1 MKFPVIG
8 IIVPCFN
15 EESVI
20 AFVCKKLNSV
30 LEKLKNDKV
39 ISPES
44 LLCFVDDGSEDSTW
58 QMIRDHRGK
67 LQNIMG
73 IKLTRNY
80 GHQAA
85 LMAGINSLM
94 DICDG
99 VITIDADLQHDIDI
113 IPEMIDH
120 FKSGRDIVYAVKAS
134 RDKDTFFKRTSA
146 HLYYKLMSLF
156 GTEIIYNHADYRFLN
171 KKIMQ
176 SLLQYKE
183 RNVFLRGLMPLISGN
198 SEIVYFEVKKR
209 ISGKSKYSWK
219 KMLYLAWDGITSF
232 STIPLRLITCFGII
246 ICFSCF
252 FLMFYVLFF
261 WVQGKALPGWAS
273 TVLPIYFLGGIQ
285 LLSLGVIGEY
295 MGKIYTEVKNRPLF
309 HIEKIE
315 YKI

>member
-1 MKFPVIG
+1 MKLPVIG

-15 EESVI
+15 EESVVLI
-20 AFVCKKLNSV
+20 ICQELNSI
-30 LEKLKNDKV
+30 LEKLKNDKL

-58 QMIRDHRGK
+58 QMIQDRRNK

-85 LMAGINSLM
+85 LMAGMESLM

-99 VITIDADLQHDIDI
+99 IITIDADLQHDINI
-113 IPEMIDH
+113 IPEMINH
-120 FKSGRDIVYAVKAS
+120 FKNGKDIVYGVKSS
-134 RDKDTFFKRTSA
+134 RNKDTFFKRTSA

-156 GTEIIYNHADYRFLN
+156 GTKVIYNHADYRFLS
-171 KKIMQ
+171 KKMMQ
-176 SLLQYKE
+176 SLLKYRE
-183 RNVFLRGLMPLISGN
+183 RNVFLRGLVPLISKN
-198 SEIVYFEVKKR
+198 SEIVYFTVKKR

-232 STIPLRLITCFGII
+232 SIAPLRLITCLGVV

-261 WVQGKALPGWAS
+261 WIQGESLPGWAS

-285 LLSLGVIGEY
+285 LLALGIIGEY
-295 MGKIYTEVKNRPLF
+295 TGKIYTEVKNRPLF

-315 YKI
+315 K